1 MFIICTYVNV
11 FNHSSVE
18 STTCW
23 YMLLVVDL
31 SWSMLIYCWDI
42 ADSAL
47 FIPTIYVKQQSST
60 DSCDRYDF
68 KYDFVTYKW
77 PSWLNPQSK
86 QLRTE
91 SIKRGFQLFAY
102 SIIVHHIPSLACLL
116 YGCSWENIIIYTCTL
131 MWMPN
136 YCLYWKNWF
145 WILAHVS
152 RGAAAISVFA
162 QVVGLWWGSWSDSCT
177 IKSTEIIQI
186 GRKCTISQSK
196 SATAL

>member
-116 YGCSWENIIIYTCTL
+116 YDNIYIYYTYIVVNQMITVRILKNIQCRNRVYLKRSERIGKLSLSNDYLII
-131 MWMPN
+131 
-136 YCLYWKNWF
+136 
-145 WILAHVS
+145 
-152 RGAAAISVFA
+152 
-162 QVVGLWWGSWSDSCT
+162 
-177 IKSTEIIQI
+177 
-186 GRKCTISQSK
+186 
-196 SATAL
+196 